1 MCWIITG
8 LPWSPKYSASDTDGL
23 LAVPVLLTLFTA
35 VSANGNSWGI
45 PIGAI
50 FDRED
55 LISQKA
61 FKFALKRHQQESWS
75 RDPYFRFNASNT
87 VDIINTEDNFQLA
100 SAICRQMSHGVFAIL
115 GQKSVLSADIVQ
127 SLTSTFHMPYI
138 TPSLTPSTFR
148 SSDSSFELHM
158 RPDHTRALIDIIE
171 NLGWKHVHFLYDSDE
186 GLQRFQHIHKM
197 MRNGTVQWF
206 SVVRFTDINDI
217 HDDLRLADVPDNKT
231 VVKAFVVDLSSEEAY
246 RKVLKQDIKING
258 QANYYRVVK
267 PENQEIEIETFCQK
281 PWSRVE
287 KALFPD
293 KNQLKI
299 SRIPEVGMNKF
310 GYHYL
315 FGTLDFKSLNL
326 SRYRHGGVNVT
337 GFQLLDE
344 PEDESPAED
353 DGSQDFTMSRTP
365 DEASRGKWSQGFVPE
380 KLPIKAAL
388 TVDSLKLIESAV
400 SYLLKNDSEVFRH
413 TFRRGELYNLNKT
426 KGVPCSTRPP
436 TPWMFGR
443 TLFDLMREVDPVPE
457 GLSGTLQFDQDGY
470 RKDYS
475 LGVYSMALDHGL
487 QRIGTW
493 SPSHSFVSIHN
504 GNYTGFDPDKQMNE
518 SMIITS
524 ILSEPFLFRKK
535 RKDGEPVLMG
545 NDRFEGFAVDLAKKL
560 AEYVRFNF
568 EFRVVADGSY
578 GTKNE
583 ENGTWNGM
591 MGELIDGTADLAV
604 APLTI
609 TADRERY
616 VDFSKHFMEIGV
628 TIMIKKPQSQRPGV
642 FSFMEPLSLE
652 VWLCIIVAY
661 LTVSVGLFLVS
672 RFSPVEWRRV
682 KGEGQYEND
691 FSLFNSFWFSMGA
704 LMFQGSDTCPRSISG
719 RIIGG
724 AWWFFVL
731 IIISSYTANLAAFL
745 TIERMVTPIE
755 SADDLANHPT
765 IKYGAVESGS
775 TLQFF
780 VNSEIPVYRQMGEY
794 MMAHPEVLVQTNE
807 EGIKRVRDS
816 KGKYAFLAESALV
829 DYVNNRKPCETTSV
843 GGKLNNKGFGV
854 ATKRNSP
861 LRQAINVAVLK
872 LKEEGTLH
880 TLHQTWWIRKG
891 QCGGTSGNKKGKLG
905 KLSLTLSNVAG
916 IFYILI
922 VGLVLAIILGVT
934 EFTCFRAKNK
944 REDTCT
950 ITGDGCLKPND
961 VLTNDGYLKNTNTIT
976 TLCTTPND
984 REDWEVAQEFN
995 GTQVHSQRPAPPSY
1009 DACIG
1014 FEKFGTGPDPDTEV
1028 KFL

>member
-1 MCWIITG
+1 
-8 LPWSPKYSASDTDGL
+8 
-23 LAVPVLLTLFTA
+23 A
-35 VSANGNSWGI
+35 VSGNGNSWGI

-50 FDRED
+50 FDSKD
-55 LISQKA
+55 VISQRA
-61 FKFALKRHQQESWS
+61 FKFALTRHQQESWR

-87 VDIINTEDNFQLA
+87 VDIINIEDNFQLA

-127 SLTSTFHMPYI
+127 SLTSTFQMPYI
-138 TPSLTPSTFR
+138 TPSLTPSSPR
-148 SSDSSFELHM
+148 ISDSSFELHM
-158 RPDHTRALIDIIE
+158 RPDHTKALIDIIE
-171 NLGWKHVHFLYDSDE
+171 YLGWKHVHFLYDSDE

-206 SVVRFTDINDI
+206 SVVRFTDVNDI
-217 HDDLRLADVPDNKT
+217 HDELRLADLPDKKSLT
-231 VVKAFVVDLSSEEAY
+231 KAFVVDLSSEEAY
-246 RKVLKQDIKING
+246 RKVLKQ
-258 QANYYRVVK
+258 
-267 PENQEIEIETFCQK
+267 
-281 PWSRVE
+281 
-287 KALFPD
+287 
-293 KNQLKI
+293 
-299 SRIPEVGMNKF
+299 IPEVGMNKF
-310 GYHYL
+310 GYNYL

-326 SRYRHGGVNVT
+326 SRYRHGGVKVT

-344 PEDESPAED
+344 EEDHPPPEDD
-353 DGSQDFTMSRTP
+353 DGQIYPKARVQDEPARQL
-365 DEASRGKWSQGFVPE
+365 RSQGFVPE

-400 SYLLKNDSEVFRH
+400 SYLLNNDSEVFRH
-413 TFRRGELYNLNKT
+413 TFRRGELYNFNKT

-436 TPWMFGR
+436 RPWMFGR
-443 TLFDLMREVDPVPE
+443 TLFDLMREVEPVPA

-487 QRIGTW
+487 QKIGTW
-493 SPSHSFVSIHN
+493 TPSNSFVSVNN
-504 GNYTGFDPDKQMNE
+504 GNHTGFDPDKSTNE
-518 SMIITS
+518 TMIITS

-545 NDRFEGFAVDLAKKL
+545 NDRFEGFAVDLATKL
-560 AEYVRFNF
+560 AEYVSFNF
-568 EFRVVADGSY
+568 EFRVVADGNY
-578 GTKNE
+578 GSKID

-609 TADRERY
+609 TAERERY

-642 FSFMEPLSLE
+642 FSFMEPLSVE
-652 VWLCIIVAY
+652 VWMCIIVAY

-682 KGEGQYEND
+682 KGEGIGIGQYEND

-755 SADDLANHPT
+755 SADDLVNHPT

-794 MMAHPEVLVQTNE
+794 MLAHPEVLVQTNE

-854 ATKRNSP
+854 ATKQNSP
-861 LRQAINVAVLK
+861 LRQSINVAVLK

-891 QCGGTSGNKKGKLG
+891 QCGGTSGNKKG

-944 REDTCT
+944 RDDTCT
-950 ITGDGCLKPND
+950 ITGTGCLKPND
-961 VLTNDGYLKNTNTIT
+961 VLTNDGYLKNTNTLT
-976 TLCTTPND
+976 TLCTTPNE

-995 GTQVHSQRPAPPSY
+995 GTQIHTQRPAPPSY

-1014 FEKFGTGPDPDTEV
+1014 FEKFGTGAEPDTEV
-1028 KFL
+1028 KFR